1 MAVHDTNSGSGP
13 TRTPS
18 LSSVGLKFFNAQT
31 FADGSTC
38 YVDQMVVMGE
48 VNDLG
53 FCCQFA
59 KRLEAL
65 GGAIIAVFDEKI
77 IGDEWEGLGVLQ
89 LHLNG
94 GETEGQEELIF
105 GAFAQSVEIYM
116 LSIRTAAHK
125 LRRVAVVIDLQVLE
139 RPQGQS

>member
-1 MAVHDTNSGSGP
+1 
-13 TRTPS
+13 
-18 LSSVGLKFFNAQT
+18 
-31 FADGSTC
+31 
-38 YVDQMVVMGE
+38 MVVMGE

-94 GETEGQEELIF
+94 GETEVTGRADLRYLL
-105 GAFAQSVEIYM
+105 AQSVER
-116 LSIRTAAHK
+116 LHAFHP
-125 LRRVAVVIDLQVLE
+125 DGG
-139 RPQGQS
+139 P